1 MIAIRSI
8 CLSIFFLSTLCAVSL
23 TANDDGAKAGANRA
37 GDSQQDKAV
46 DASMDSAKV
55 MAVFQKYCLSC
66 HSDNDPEGDVIVSSL
81 TKAVAGKSSSGKW
94 IVAGVPSESL
104 IYRTMSGELEPKM
117 PPEEEPQPTPAEIEL
132 VRAWIAGGAKIDAD
146 HPTPSKQPT
155 STGQSSKSFVSAAV
169 SLDDSKIAVGR
180 VGKVEFT
187 AAAGNQVAGKLEGDK
202 IIAEINGFAGKITSL
217 RLSADGKLLVVGSG
231 RVGVDGEVALVDL
244 QTQKVIQ
251 RFKGHND
258 IVYCASLSPDGK
270 WLASGSYDR
279 KIILWDVATGQP
291 TTQLTGHNGAI
302 YDVDFN
308 PTGKILATASG
319 DQTVK
324 LWSVPEGARLDTL
337 GQPEGEMRCV
347 RFSGDGKLL
356 YATGADR
363 QIRQWLVD
371 PSATAGSPMQLA
383 RFAHEREVL
392 RMTMLNDQAMV
403 TASADGTVKLW
414 SMPDLL
420 PLGELATIETLPI
433 AICAIDSSKAIVV
446 DLAGNRKL
454 LPIDPARLSMNG
466 NTDGMKAGAKDGAK
480 DSARIG
486 TDTSPSPKTAAA
498 SEFPKLTESEPNNQL
513 ASANAITLPVEI
525 TGTIQAS
532 KSPEVDK
539 ASSVESDVDLFEF
552 TAEAGKP
559 WIVEVFAA
567 KEKSALD
574 SLIDIL
580 DQSGKPV
587 LQTRLQAVRES
598 YFTFRGKDSATSD
611 DFRMHK
617 WEDMELDE
625 YLYSSGEVT
634 RLWLYPRGPDSGFK
648 VYPGAESRYTFFSTT
663 PVSHALGEPAYIVR
677 PLAADEAAI
686 PNGLPVF
693 PIYFENDDDPI
704 RERGS
709 DSRLT
714 FRAPADGKYY
724 LRIRDA
730 RGFSGENHRY
740 RVVVREPAPDFS
752 LTFGKLELTT
762 SKNTGAEWSV
772 KAKRVDEMTAAI
784 AIHLHGLPDGIVA
797 TNPVIIGAN
806 QLTALGTVYASELAT
821 VTTEPIEIR
830 LTAQTLPTDGSPPI
844 ERELKERIK
853 LTINDQKQASITV
866 VSKTDPAQELTELV
880 VRPGQTATA
889 MIQVE
894 RNGVAGG
901 IGFGKED
908 SGRNLPHGC
917 FVDNIG
923 LSGLLVID
931 GQNSREVFITAAPKI
946 APGRYQFHFRSESKG
961 NPTSKPIW
969 LNVQQ

>member
-1 MIAIRSI
+1 MIALRST
-8 CLSIFFLSTLCAVSL
+8 CLSVFFLSTLCAISL
-23 TANDDGAKAGANRA
+23 FANDDDSKAGVNKT
-37 GDSQQDKAV
+37 GISQQGKAV
-46 DASMDSAKV
+46 DASMDSTRV
-55 MAVFQKYCLSC
+55 MAVFQKYCISC

-81 TKAVAGKSSSGKW
+81 AKAVEGKSNNARW
-94 IVAGVPSESL
+94 IVPGVPSESL
-104 IYRTMSGELEPKM
+104 IYRTMSGELDPKM
-117 PPEEEPQPTPAEIEL
+117 PPEEEPQPTKAELEL
-132 VRAWIAGGAKIDAD
+132 VRAWIAGGAKIEAD

-155 STGQSSKSFVSAAV
+155 STTQSSKSFVSAAV
-169 SLDDSKIAVGR
+169 SLDASRIALGR
-180 VGKVEFT
+180 VGKVEIT
-187 AAAGNQVAGKLEGDK
+187 TVATSTVEPSKV
-202 IIAEINGFAGKITSL
+202 ASEINGFAGKITSL
-217 RLSADGKLLVVGSG
+217 RLSVDGKLLVVGSG

-244 QTQKVIQ
+244 QTLKVIQ
-251 RFKGHND
+251 SFKGHND

-347 RFSGDGKLL
+347 RFSSDGKLL

-371 PSATAGSPMQLA
+371 PAATAGSPMQLA

-392 RMTMLNDQAMV
+392 RMTILDDRAMI

-420 PLGELATIETLPI
+420 PLGELVTIETLPI
-433 AICAIDSSKAIVV
+433 AICSTDPSKAVVV
-446 DLAGNRKL
+446 DLAGNRKV
-454 LPIDPARLSMNG
+454 LPIDPARMLMNSK
-466 NTDGMKAGAKDGAK
+466 TVGMNAGTKDGVKVATALTPPPTDASSTTKAVTAK
-480 DSARIG
+480 
-486 TDTSPSPKTAAA
+486 
-498 SEFPKLTESEPNNQL
+498 EFPKFGESEPNDQL
-513 ASANAITLPVEI
+513 ASANVITLPVEI
-525 TGTIQAS
+525 AGTIQAS
-532 KSPEVDK
+532 KSPVVEK
-539 ASSVESDVDLFEF
+539 ASSVDSDVDLFEF
-552 TAEAGKP
+552 AAQAGKP
-559 WIVEVFAA
+559 WIVEVFAT

-663 PVSHALGEPAYIVR
+663 PVSHALGEPAYVVR
-677 PLAADEAAI
+677 PLAQDEAAI

-693 PIYFENDDDPI
+693 PIYFENDDDPL

-709 DSRLT
+709 DSRLS
-714 FRAPADGKYY
+714 FRAPADGNYY

-730 RGFSGENHRY
+730 RGFSGENYRY

-752 LTFGKLELTT
+752 LSFGKLDLTT
-762 SKNTGAEWSV
+762 SRNTGAEWSV
-772 KAKRVDEMTAAI
+772 KAKRVDEMNAAI
-784 AIHLHGLPDGIVA
+784 AIHLHGLPEGVIA

-821 VTTEPIEIR
+821 VTTDPIEIR
-830 LTAQTLPTDGSPPI
+830 LTAQTLPTDGSPAI
-844 ERELKERIK
+844 ERELNEKIR
-853 LTINDQKQASITV
+853 LTINDQKQATITV
-866 VSKTDPAQELTELV
+866 FSKTDLAQELTELV

-894 RNGVAGG
+894 RNGVDGG

-923 LSGLLVID
+923 LSGLLVVE
-931 GQNSREVFITAAPKI
+931 GQNSREVFITAAPKVV
-946 APGRYQFHFRSESKG
+946 PGRYQFHFRSESKG